1 MAGETGDL
9 LPTLDLL
16 CAPKKLAREKGEEQL
31 RLLELTQANLTYLCQ
46 WIPDKLEGLS
56 NWEDVHGGLTVACF
70 LLKNLSDDQLRAL
83 HILHELENRVLE
95 CHENVEFRVRIAAGH
110 LMGLLCFRCG
120 LVTFKRF
127 LPSVIEGITTNL
139 ERSPDAPAT
148 ESESSLR
155 ELIIAKERDV
165 NMSRSSLSVFHDTA
179 GWKNLETWMKCLQEM
194 VVSLKPEDFVQI
206 DRSQILDLVFKAT
219 NHVNRFVR
227 ETGYE
232 VLATVIHGHGCY
244 KNPAETEA
252 NYLKVAQQ
260 ILKGL
265 SDNWCQVRMAASR
278 AVRTFFEVPP
288 PPEHSATDVYPILLP
303 AMCLNR
309 YYVAEGVRLYSQE
322 TWCRVTKGEGKK
334 LIGIYL
340 DAVVDYYTQQATAD
354 NPTVREV
361 SCTSI
366 SEIVS
371 KLSPDLMRSHILK
384 VLTAL
389 LICFDDTSWSARDA
403 ACAALGTL
411 VSKFP
416 EETKAAGYKNLLADQ
431 FLRNLSDSIPSV
443 RDTAAYSIANIL
455 KSISDPELIQLYR
468 KHIDTQ
474 LANIRD
480 QPADSHGV
488 EPTRSQGPGLSWCV
502 ISRSGADAHDA
513 RHTDQT
519 MYSCGSLAP
528 TGFKASERPAGLNQ
542 RPTEPWEHADGALRL
557 IGQIAEC
564 SPQIFTDDL
573 VDKMLKA
580 CEYKHYTHYPYL
592 LDTACNVVIQ
602 LYKGLEKPRFKRHLD
617 NLLILLT
624 NAFESQLPLA
634 ILACKETLE
643 FLSAHVGP
651 NVIRGRIENHL
662 DARVP
667 RALLGLLP
675 SAA

>member
-1 MAGETGDL
+1 MCSLEHHRVSGPDA
-9 LPTLDLL
+9 LPPALFKDGGQILSGRL
-16 CAPKKLAREKGEEQL
+16 SDIFARIWEKGTVPGNWAEIWRTRDL
-31 RLLELTQANLTYLCQ
+31 RAPSYLWPAGIDFLAPIMDKDLDDIQ
-46 WIPDKLEGLS
+46 WSSGGIGE
-56 NWEDVHGGLTVACF
+56 VHGGLTVACF

-265 SDNWCQVRMAASR
+265 SDNWCQVRMTASR

-455 KSISDPELIQLYR
+455 KSISDPELIQGASVDYSPR
-468 KHIDTQ
+468 AQ
-474 LANIRD
+474 LVD
-480 QPADSHGV
+480 F
-488 EPTRSQGPGLSWCV
+488 SWSSWACDCCGNLV
-502 ISRSGADAHDA
+502 GGGACSA
-513 RHTDQT
+513 
-519 MYSCGSLAP
+519 
-528 TGFKASERPAGLNQ
+528 
-542 RPTEPWEHADGALRL
+542 
-557 IGQIAEC
+557 IAESFNNARYLSAFLGGLFMLPDSGVK
-564 SPQIFTDDL
+564 SPGRLSYIDL
-573 VDKMLKA
+573 
-580 CEYKHYTHYPYL
+580 
-592 LDTACNVVIQ
+592 
-602 LYKGLEKPRFKRHLD
+602 
-617 NLLILLT
+617 
-624 NAFESQLPLA
+624 NAFATLDFVDTVPSSVCREA
-634 ILACKETLE
+634 ILQLHQCRAQSVSPLETY
-643 FLSAHVGP
+643 SYVG
-651 NVIRGRIENHL
+651 
-662 DARVP
+662 RV
-667 RALLGLLP
+667 
-675 SAA
+675 

>member
-1 MAGETGDL
+1 MHMVAEFCHRDIDAHMAPSLSPIGLIRLFCRRPVTLFLEVFKPV
-9 LPTLDLL
+9 LPTEVF
-16 CAPKKLAREKGEEQL
+16 AILATFSHGI
-31 RLLELTQANLTYLCQ
+31 NL
-46 WIPDKLEGLS
+46 KALS
-56 NWEDVHGGLTVACF
+56 AFIVMVHGGLTVACF

-83 HILHELENRVLE
+83 QILQELENRVLE

-110 LMGLLCFRCG
+110 LMGLLCFRSG

-219 NHVNRFVR
+219 DH
-227 ETGYE
+227 
-232 VLATVIHGHGCY
+232 
-244 KNPAETEA
+244 
-252 NYLKVAQQ
+252 
-260 ILKGL
+260 
-265 SDNWCQVRMAASR
+265 VRMAASR

-288 PPEHSATDVYPILLP
+288 PPEHSWTDVYPILLP

-334 LIGIYL
+334 LTEIYV

-354 NPTVREV
+354 NHTLREV

-371 KLSPDLMRSHILK
+371 KLSPDLMRPHILK
-384 VLTAL
+384 LLTAL
-389 LICFDDTSWSARDA
+389 LICFDGTSWSTRDA

-431 FLRNLSDSIPSV
+431 FLRNLSDIIPSV
-443 RDTAAYSIANIL
+443 RETAAYSIANIL
-455 KSISDPELIQLYR
+455 RSVSDPELIQLYR

-488 EPTRSQGPGLSWCV
+488 EPTRSQTPGLSWCV

-528 TGFKASERPAGLNQ
+528 TGFKAIERPVGLNQ

-573 VDKMLKA
+573 VYKMLTA

-602 LYKGLEKPRFKRHLD
+602 LYKGLEKTRFKRHLD

-624 NAFESQLPLA
+624 TAFESQLPLA
-634 ILACKETLE
+634 VLACKETLE
-643 FLSAHVGP
+643 FLSTHVGP
-651 NVIRGRIENHL
+651 NVIRGRVENHL
-662 DARVP
+662 DDRVP
-667 RALLGLLP
+667 RALSGLLP